1 MNRQFIVV
9 GLGRLGI
16 SMVGTLD
23 SLGHEVLA
31 IDSRENVIQSLA
43 DELPNVHL
51 VAADAT
57 DEAAVRGLD
66 VESFDAAAVM
76 IGENHIEAGI
86 LATATL
92 KEVGVPRIVARAT
105 GGIHARVLEKVGADR
120 VIQPEREIGEQLA
133 RTMASPVLLDYVDLG
148 EDEALIEARVPSA
161 WLDKSLSELD
171 LSQKMGLTV
180 LALKPQDG
188 PGSLPHG
195 DTVLRDGDVL
205 VVGGSRA
212 ALDRSPLVQPD
223 ARLEALCTR

>member
-1 MNRQFIVV
+1 MNRQVAVV

-16 SMVGTLD
+16 SMVETLD

-31 IDSRENVIQSLA
+31 IDKKEDVIQDLA
-43 DELPNVHL
+43 DDLPNVHL

-57 DEAAVRGLD
+57 DEDAVRGLNF
-66 VESFDAAAVM
+66 EGFDAAAVM

-92 KEVGVPRIVARAT
+92 KEVGVPKIVARAT
-105 GGIHARVLEKVGADR
+105 NGIHARVLERVGADR

-133 RTMASPVLLDYVDLG
+133 RTIASPVLLDYVDLG
-148 EDEALIEARVPSA
+148 EDEALIEAQVPRA

-180 LALKPQDG
+180 IVLKPKGG

-195 DTVLRDGDVL
+195 ASVLHDGDVL
-205 VVGGSRA
+205 VVGGSKK
-212 ALDRSPLVQPD
+212 ALDSSPLVQPD
-223 ARLEALCTR
+223 GP

>member
-1 MNRQFIVV
+1 MNRQFVVV

-16 SMVGTLD
+16 SMVATLD

-31 IDSRENVIQSLA
+31 IDKSESVIQSLA
-43 DELPNVHL
+43 DDLPNVHL
-51 VAADAT
+51 VATDTT
-57 DEAAVRGLD
+57 DEDAVRGLN
-66 VESFDAAAVM
+66 VEGFDAAAIM
-76 IGENHIEAGI
+76 IGENHIEASI

-148 EDEALIEARVPSA
+148 EDEALIEAQVPRA
-161 WLDKSLSELD
+161 WLQKSLSELN

-180 LALKPQDG
+180 LALKPKGG
-188 PGSLPHG
+188 PGTLPHR
-195 DTVLRDGDVL
+195 DSVLHDGDVL
-205 VVGGSRA
+205 VVGGTRKD
-212 ALDRSPLVQPD
+212 LDSSPLVQPD
-223 ARLEALCTR
+223 G

>member
-1 MNRQFIVV
+1 MNRQFVVV

-31 IDSRENVIQSLA
+31 IDNREDVIQSLA
-43 DELPNVHL
+43 NELPNVHL
-51 VAADAT
+51 VATDAT
-57 DEAAVRGLD
+57 DEAAVRGLN
-66 VESFDAAAVM
+66 VEGFDAAAVM
-76 IGENHIEAGI
+76 IGENHLEAGI

-92 KEVGVPRIVARAT
+92 KEVGVLRIMARAT

-148 EDEALIEARVPSA
+148 EDEALIEAQVPRA

-180 LALKPQDG
+180 LARKPKGG
-188 PGSLPHG
+188 PGTLPRG
-195 DTVLRDGDVL
+195 DTVLHDGDVL
-205 VVGGSRA
+205 VVGGSKK

-223 ARLEALCTR
+223 GP

>member
-1 MNRQFIVV
+1 MNRQFVVV

-16 SMVGTLD
+16 SIVGTLD

-31 IDSRENVIQSLA
+31 IDKREDVIQTLA
-43 DELPNVHL
+43 GDMPNVHL

-57 DEAAVRGLD
+57 DVDAVRGLN
-66 VESFDAAAVM
+66 VEGFDAAGVM

-92 KEVGVPRIVARAT
+92 KEVGVPRIVVRAT
-105 GGIHARVLEKVGADR
+105 GGIHARVLERVGADR
-120 VIQPEREIGEQLA
+120 VVQPEREIGEQLA

-180 LALKPQDG
+180 MALKPKGG

-195 DTVLRDGDVL
+195 DTVLHEGDVL
-205 VVGGSRA
+205 VVGGSKK
-212 ALDRSPLVQPD
+212 ALDRS
-223 ARLEALCTR
+223 RS

>member
-1 MNRQFIVV
+1 MNRQFAVV

-16 SMVGTLD
+16 SMVETLD

-31 IDSRENVIQSLA
+31 IDKKEEVIQDLA
-43 DELPNVHL
+43 DDLPNVHL
-51 VAADAT
+51 VATDAT
-57 DEAAVRGLD
+57 DEDAVRGLN
-66 VESFDAAAVM
+66 VEGFDAAAVM

-92 KEVGVPRIVARAT
+92 KEVGVPKIVARAT
-105 GGIHARVLEKVGADR
+105 NGIHARVLERVGADR

-133 RTMASPVLLDYVDLG
+133 RTIASPVLLDYVDLG
-148 EDEALIEARVPSA
+148 EDEALIEAQVPRA

-180 LALKPQDG
+180 MVLKPKGG

-195 DTVLRDGDVL
+195 ASVLHEGDVL
-205 VVGGSRA
+205 VVGGSKK
-212 ALDRSPLVQPD
+212 ALDSSPLVQPD
-223 ARLEALCTR
+223 GP

>member
-1 MNRQFIVV
+1 MNRQFAVV

-16 SMVGTLD
+16 SMVETLN

-31 IDSRENVIQSLA
+31 IDKKEDVIQDLA
-43 DELPNVHL
+43 DDLPNVHL

-57 DEAAVRGLD
+57 DEDAVRGLN
-66 VESFDAAAVM
+66 VEGFDAAAVM

-92 KEVGVPRIVARAT
+92 KEVGVPKIVARAT
-105 GGIHARVLEKVGADR
+105 NGIHARVLERVGADR

-133 RTMASPVLLDYVDLG
+133 RTIASPVLLDYVDLG
-148 EDEALIEARVPSA
+148 EDEALMEAQVPRA

-180 LALKPQDG
+180 MVLKPKGG
-188 PGSLPHG
+188 PGTLPHG
-195 DTVLRDGDVL
+195 DSILHEGDVL
-205 VVGGSRA
+205 VVGGSKK
-212 ALDRSPLVQPD
+212 ALDSSPLVQPD
-223 ARLEALCTR
+223 GP

>member
-1 MNRQFIVV
+1 MSRQFVVV

-31 IDSRENVIQSLA
+31 IDRREEVIQHLA
-43 DELPNVHL
+43 DDLPNVHL

-57 DEAAVRGLD
+57 EEAAVRGLN
-66 VESFDAAAVM
+66 VEGFDAAAVM
-76 IGENHIEAGI
+76 IGENHVEASI

-92 KEVGVPRIVARAT
+92 KEIGAPRIVARAT
-105 GGIHARVLEKVGADR
+105 GGIHARVLQKVGADR

-148 EDEALIEARVPSA
+148 EDEALIEAQVPRV

-171 LSQKMGLTV
+171 LSQRMGLTV
-180 LALKPQDG
+180 LALKPQDA

-205 VVGGSRA
+205 VVGGSRK

-223 ARLEALCTR
+223 GL

>member
-1 MNRQFIVV
+1 MNRQFVVV

-31 IDSRENVIQSLA
+31 IDNREDVIQSLA
-43 DELPNVHL
+43 NELPNVHL
-51 VAADAT
+51 VATDAT
-57 DEAAVRGLD
+57 DEAAVRGLN
-66 VESFDAAAVM
+66 VEGFDAAAVM

-92 KEVGVPRIVARAT
+92 KELGVPRIVARAT

-148 EDEALIEARVPSA
+148 EDEALIEAQVPRA
-161 WLDKSLSELD
+161 WLDKSLSELN

-180 LALKPQDG
+180 LALKPKGG

-195 DTVLRDGDVL
+195 DTVLHDGDVL
-205 VVGGSRA
+205 VVGGSKK

-223 ARLEALCTR
+223 GS